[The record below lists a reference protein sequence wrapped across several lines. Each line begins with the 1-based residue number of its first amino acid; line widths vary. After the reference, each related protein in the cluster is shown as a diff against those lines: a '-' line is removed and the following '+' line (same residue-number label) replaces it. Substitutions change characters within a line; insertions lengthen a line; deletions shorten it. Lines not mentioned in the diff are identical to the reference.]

1 MSEKTNPA
9 SCNQPS
15 PAWVAGVK
23 QMLDE
28 IGDGPP
34 RDSVVDIATGD
45 RDWKA
50 EAAFWRQYSMRWEEK
65 YRRRE
70 KIEQDQQSRAI
81 ARERRLRLSY
91 ESQLSE
97 MASLNEQELEK
108 RERAAAR
115 LRKRNND
122 LGKQNKSLLL
132 KLASVDT
139 RPPERIE
146 RQRIDSTEVE
156 AIYL

>member
-1 MSEKTNPA
+1 
-9 SCNQPS
+9 
-15 PAWVAGVK
+15 
-23 QMLDE
+23 
-28 IGDGPP
+28 
-34 RDSVVDIATGD
+34 
-45 RDWKA
+45 
-50 EAAFWRQYSMRWEEK
+50 MRWEEK